1 MNIREKILE
10 EHSKENA
17 EAVAKWV
24 GTDKKRLKQ
33 LIHIFLYDEYRVV
46 QRSAYAV
53 SKVADRTPKL
63 MEPYLDDMVAK
74 MTEPDTHVA
83 VKRNVIRIL
92 QDVTIPEHLHGDV
105 MNTCFDLLADPK
117 EAIAVRVFS
126 MTVLDNLSLIY
137 PEIKQELHTIIHEEL
152 ESGHA
157 SAGFK
162 SRAKKIL
169 KRK

>member
-17 EAVAKWV
+17 ESIAEWV
-24 GTDKKRLKQ
+24 GTDKKRLEQ
-33 LIHIFLYDEYRVV
+33 LIHIFLHDEYRVV

-53 SKVADRTPKL
+53 SKVADRNPKL
-63 MEPYLDDMVAK
+63 MEPYLDEMVAK
-74 MTEPDTHVA
+74 MKEPNTHIA

-105 MNTCFDLLADPK
+105 MNTCFDLLTDHK